1 MPYVITTSKFPLN
14 KADEAAKIYVKTL
27 KEFRSVQK
35 TLTKEV
41 VPNAIKATDDGI
53 ESIGVHDVKQG
64 KLEEFLLLSQ
74 KYMVNYH
81 DIEGYKYK
89 IEVRFKAEEA
99 LEMIGMKMPE

>member
-14 KADEAAKIYVKTL
+14 KTEEAAKIYVETL
-27 KEFRSVQK
+27 KEFRSAQRA
-35 TLTKEV
+35 LTKEV

-53 ESIGVHDVKQG
+53 EAIGIHDVKAG

-81 DIEGYKYK
+81 AIEGYKYT
-89 IEVRFKAEEA
+89 IEVRFKATEA